1 MRFVVSFFPRIPA
14 LALLAMLAACA
25 HLDQPRD
32 YLVYFDKDSAALTAD
47 GQRIVTTIASTAH
60 DDSPSKILVAGRA
73 DGSTAHDATLAD
85 QRATAVMQALT
96 QQGVPAAT
104 LEKQPD
110 APPSGL
116 TGVAAHEVVVTLLP

>member
-1 MRFVVSFFPRIPA
+1 MRFAFASRFVVVG
-14 LALLAMLAACA
+14 LLTALAACA
-25 HLDQPRD
+25 HLDQPRN
-32 YLVYFDKDSAALTAD
+32 YLVYFDNDSAVLTAD

-60 DDSPSKILVAGRA
+60 DVSPTKILVAGRA

-96 QQGVPAAT
+96 QQGVSAAK

-116 TGVAAHEVVVTLLP
+116 TGVATHEVVVTLLP